1 MKSVEC
7 YDPSLDKW
15 TPVSEMSEYR
25 VGVGVGVLDGV
36 MYAIGGFNGF
46 EMLKS
51 VEIYNPN
58 DGVWS
63 LISEMHLRRCRPGD

>member
-1 MKSVEC
+1 
-7 YDPSLDKW
+7 
-15 TPVSEMSEYR
+15 MSEYR

-36 MYAIGGFNGF
+36 MYAIGGFNGS